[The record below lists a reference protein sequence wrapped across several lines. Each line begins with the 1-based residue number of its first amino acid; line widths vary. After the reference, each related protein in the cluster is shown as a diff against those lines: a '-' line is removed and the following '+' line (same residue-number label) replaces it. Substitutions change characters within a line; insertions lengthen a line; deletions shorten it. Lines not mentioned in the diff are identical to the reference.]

1 MANTNFGFLYHV
13 MNSTFLTGF
22 ICGASIAWLFLK
34 VRSKIL
40 PKNSVFSP
48 ENSSTFCEVSCARTA
63 ILYETCILFFKNS
76 NHISIYIILF
86 QPTGDGEDNFKLVLI
101 VRSDLKMGKGKA
113 AAQVQHV
120 SWIMLQSIVD
130 FSAE

>member
-1 MANTNFGFLYHV
+1 
-13 MNSTFLTGF
+13 
-22 ICGASIAWLFLK
+22 
-34 VRSKIL
+34 
-40 PKNSVFSP
+40 
-48 ENSSTFCEVSCARTA
+48 
-63 ILYETCILFFKNS
+63 
-76 NHISIYIILF
+76 LF